1 MCGKFLCPENIF
13 FLPPPRS
20 KQFRGKLYNK
30 EKLLWLKGL
39 VDGNYRG
46 EIYIHLSP
54 STIIHSSEMPT
65 KSQQIVMVYVGELTR
80 QNFTFTPPPPPP
92 PIQIRLARPCTPL
105 RSKLDRSDP
114 GKQPYIF

>member
-54 STIIHSSEMPT
+54 STLFIRVRC
-65 KSQQIVMVYVGELTR
+65 QQNL
-80 QNFTFTPPPPPP
+80 N
-92 PIQIRLARPCTPL
+92 
-105 RSKLDRSDP
+105 KLLW
-114 GKQPYIF
+114 YT